1 MARIRTEPRLKTN
14 STPLFAGTAITI
26 MASFQRTSFTKP
38 STYAPI
44 ASLSTHADRQVGQCL
59 PRLLQSV
66 KTLAFQTKLSLS
78 RVTMTH
84 KLLRRRTKKGLRCGA
99 VVVYESSCYP
109 LTTSTTWV
117 RTPTTCSSMNRPSR
131 KNILV
136 SKILCICYKGKRML
150 HNRILCR
157 REKVLSAPH
166 PEQGDL
172 PWSLRSCTPCCP
184 TCK

>member
-14 STPLFAGTAITI
+14 STPLIAGTVITI

-44 ASLSTHADRQVGQCL
+44 VSLSTHADRRVGQCL
-59 PRLLQSV
+59 HRLLQSV

-172 PWSLRSCTPCCP
+172 PWS
-184 TCK
+184 